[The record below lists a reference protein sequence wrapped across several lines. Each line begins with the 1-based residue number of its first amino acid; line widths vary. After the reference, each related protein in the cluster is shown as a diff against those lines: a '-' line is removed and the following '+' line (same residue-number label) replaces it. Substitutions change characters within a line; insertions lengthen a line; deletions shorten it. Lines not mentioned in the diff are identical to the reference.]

1 MSDRP
6 DVTYAEAGGV
16 ATITIDRPEV
26 LNAFR
31 EQSMHELVAAFDRAD
46 AAPGVG
52 VVVLTGTGDRAFSTG
67 GDVAMEDAFDPAR
80 GRRTARLLM
89 RLAEAIRGT
98 GKPVIAK
105 VRGWCVG
112 GGNELVL
119 MSDFVL
125 AADTARFAHTD
136 SKIGN
141 SPIWFGTQL
150 LPGLVGMR
158 RAKEILLLGD
168 PVPAPEAERIGWIN
182 RAVPDA
188 ELDALVDDWCARLL
202 ERSPQA
208 MRLTKISLDYPGD
221 LAMPSVRHGFETLTG
236 NYGTEEFHEGTTA
249 FLQRRAPRFR
259 PEAADGDDPA

>member
-1 MSDRP
+1 MTSP
-6 DVTYAEAGGV
+6 DVLYTESGGV
-16 ATITIDRPEV
+16 ATITIDRPDV
-26 LNAFR
+26 HNAFR
-31 EQSMHELVAAFDRAD
+31 EQTMHELVDAFDRAD
-46 AAPGVG
+46 ADPDVG
-52 VVVLTGTGDRAFSTG
+52 VVVLTGTGERAFSTG
-67 GDVAMEDAFDPAR
+67 GDVAMEDAFDPAG

-119 MSDFVL
+119 MCDFAL
-125 AADTARFAHTD
+125 AAESARFAHTD
-136 SKIGN
+136 SKLGN

-168 PVPAPEAERIGWIN
+168 VVPAPEAERIGWIN
-182 RAVPDA
+182 RAVADG
-188 ELDALVDDWCARLL
+188 ELDAVVDDWCARLL

-208 MRLTKISLDYPGD
+208 MRLTKISLDYAGD

-236 NYGTEEFHEGTTA
+236 NYGTAEFHEGTQA
-249 FLQRRAPRFR
+249 FLQRRTPRFR
-259 PEAADGDDPA
+259 GP